1 MALVAV
7 PRGSWP
13 SPKNSYFG
21 IVDTAGF
28 PKDSY
33 YFYQSQWNENVKTLH
48 VLPTW
53 NEDTVMKDGKDKDVE
68 VVVYS
73 DAKKVELWL
82 DSVNGESKKIGEQ
95 TFTTVKSKGGKYSYQ
110 MVDGS
115 NDHTGLYMTF
125 RVPFEEGT
133 LRAVA
138 YDENGE
144 KITETK
150 GRSSVSTTGGAAKL
164 TAEADRQE
172 IVADGDDLT
181 YIEVD
186 VQDADGHT
194 CAKCR

>member
-1 MALVAV
+1 
-7 PRGSWP
+7 
-13 SPKNSYFG
+13 
-21 IVDTAGF
+21 
-28 PKDSY
+28 
-33 YFYQSQWNENVKTLH
+33 
-48 VLPTW
+48 
-53 NEDTVMKDGKDKDVE
+53 
-68 VVVYS
+68 
-73 DAKKVELWL
+73 
-82 DSVNGESKKIGEQ
+82 
-95 TFTTVKSKGGKYSYQ
+95 
-110 MVDGS
+110 
-115 NDHTGLYMTF
+115 MTF

-194 CAKCR
+194 VPNADNRVKFKVEGDGELVGVDNGSSPDHDSYKADNRKAHAGKVLAIVRCN